1 MKERGFGENL
11 CSGSFVNRGPDQG
24 KEGSHLAPLSR
35 VNQQTHHVAAVGSF
49 GPTNFISQ
57 RQSVGRLRVVRGGG
71 SCVHPLQNRDLH
83 LSLGQGSASGN
94 V

>member
-11 CSGSFVNRGPDQG
+11 CSGSFVNRGPEQG

-49 GPTNFISQ
+49 GPTNFTSQ
-57 RQSVGRLRVVRGGG
+57 RQSVGRLSISRWG
-71 SCVHPLQNRDLH
+71 SCVRPLQNRDLH
-83 LSLGQGSASGN
+83 LHLGQGSASDN